1 MPFHFMGLLPREF
14 IIHLHPLRRHGHIGV
29 AIFLVHVLFARFLGL
44 SRDARGI
51 HADSIDMQI
60 IATVVAKVSGRELS
74 GKQHGPVQRI
84 AVRGFLP
91 LLLGIIS
98 RGSGHNDFR
107 RHSEISRILLVV
119 VTIVAV
125 IIIIIIIIVHDHPI
139 FSFLLRMDSSYPS
152 ILACRSQKI
161 GNTHIYV
168 IFTIVLGFEDEKQ

>member
-60 IATVVAKVSGRELS
+60 IATVVAKVSRGEVA
-74 GKQHGPVQRI
+74 GKQRGPVQRI
-84 AVRGFLP
+84 AVHGTLP

-98 RGSGHNDFR
+98 RGSWHNDLG

-119 VTIVAV
+119 VTIVAVVVV

-152 ILACRSQKI
+152 TLACRSQR
-161 GNTHIYV
+161 
-168 IFTIVLGFEDEKQ
+168 